1 MRADTSSDTS
11 RRTTSVATTEGE
23 EDMQAR
29 QYEGRSFVGTPATAP
44 GPLGPD
50 MLRAVS
56 VIRRNPLEYLG
67 SVWRRYG
74 DVVQFPIPRPPS
86 YLVNDP
92 EGVRRVLVGN
102 GRNYGKSTIQY
113 RSLSLVTG
121 EGLLVADTEPW
132 RRQRPLVQPAFH
144 HETLEHIVGHVDVA
158 LQRMFANWDGL
169 PADAVI
175 DMDAAMMHGALE
187 VVGHALFGTDLS
199 ADADRLARATLS
211 ALDVVVARARVPIT
225 PPAWVPSPANRKLH
239 ASVRE
244 LDQAVQRM
252 LAERRRDRGTVP
264 ADMLDLLIESRDAS
278 GAGLTVPEIRD
289 QVVTFIVAGHETVAS
304 ALTWAWALLAEHPAI
319 QHALQEESDAVLG
332 GRAATF
338 EDYTRLPY
346 ARAVLDEALR
356 LYPPAWLITRNAL
369 GDDVLGGHEIPRSS
383 LVILSP
389 WLLHRHPDVWAE
401 PEEFRPD
408 RFLSG
413 EADRTSFIPFGA
425 GLRQCIGRDFA
436 YVEGVL
442 MLAAIAGR
450 YEVSFPQG
458 VGMPT
463 SEPLV
468 TVRPVGGLP
477 LRVRRR

>member
-1 MRADTSSDTS
+1 MCVDTWLLMTDADF
-11 RRTTSVATTEGE
+11 A
-23 EDMQAR
+23 
-29 QYEGRSFVGTPATAP
+29 GRSFVGTPATAP

-50 MLRAVS
+50 MLRAFS
-56 VIRRNPLEYLG
+56 AIRRNPLAYLM
-67 SVWRRYG
+67 SAWREYG

-92 EGVRRVLVGN
+92 EGVRRVLVAN

-158 LQRMFANWDGL
+158 VQRMFEDWEQLPDG
-169 PADAVI
+169 AVVDI
-175 DMDAAMMHGALE
+175 DAAMMHGALE

-199 ADADRLARATLS
+199 ADAHRLATATLA

-225 PPAWVPSPANRKLH
+225 PPPWVPSPANRKLQS
-239 ASVRE
+239 AVRE
-244 LDQAVQRM
+244 LDGAVRRM
-252 LAERRRDRGTVP
+252 LASRSRDDARP
-264 ADMLDLLIESRDAS
+264 ATDMLDLLLSSRDDS
-278 GAGLTVPEIRD
+278 GSGLSVAEIRD

-304 ALTWAWALLAEHPAI
+304 ALTWTWALLAEHPHI
-319 QHALQEESDAVLG
+319 QRDLQAESDAVLG
-332 GRAATF
+332 GRPATF
-338 EDYTRLPY
+338 ADYARLPL
-346 ARAVLDEALR
+346 ARAVFDETLR
-356 LYPPAWLITRNAL
+356 LYPPAWLITRSAL
-369 GDDVLGGHEIPRSS
+369 GADVVGTREIPAKS

-389 WLLHRHPDVWAE
+389 WLLHRHPDVWPDAE
-401 PEEFRPD
+401 AFRPA
-408 RFLSG
+408 RFLEG

-425 GLRQCIGRDFA
+425 GLRQCIGKDFA

-442 MLAAIAGR
+442 MLASIAGR
-450 YEVSFPQG
+450 YELSYPDG
-458 VGMPT
+458 GRRPRA
-463 SEPLV
+463 EPLV

-477 LRVRRR
+477 MRVARR